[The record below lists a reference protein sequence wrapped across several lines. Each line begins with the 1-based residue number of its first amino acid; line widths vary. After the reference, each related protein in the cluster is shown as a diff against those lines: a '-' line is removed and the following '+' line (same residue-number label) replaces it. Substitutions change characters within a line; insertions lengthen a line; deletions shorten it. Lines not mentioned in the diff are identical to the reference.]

1 MTEVSGNLHLTIA
14 AYSLQPSNLALL
26 YTLVISAGNSFNV
39 PPDRTQFLT
48 KSNVATGIEP
58 VSPYC
63 SSGASFLARRS
74 NQPLVYLG
82 KGISWV
88 VSQSTPL
95 PWRIQISVPS
105 HDWDSYPCT
114 NILASTIRRV
124 ALRRMQCSL
133 YTRCRPLA

>member
-1 MTEVSGNLHLTIA
+1 MTEASGNLHLTIA

-82 KGISWV
+82 KGISWA

-95 PWRIQISVPS
+95 PWRIQISGQLN
-105 HDWDSYPCT
+105 WDFYPCGKAELT
-114 NILASTIRRV
+114 
-124 ALRRMQCSL
+124 
-133 YTRCRPLA
+133 